1 MPQLLRLCSRA
12 WKLQLW
18 SSRAAATEACLP
30 YSLCSATKEA
40 TAGRSP
46 WTTTREQQPHLS
58 TTREKPAQQWGSS
71 SAKNDFFLIVWKH
84 KGPRKA
90 KVILREQHS
99 WRYHAPWFQI
109 IPQTYSKNSMVSTQK
124 QIHRSMEEKRQT
136 RINPHLHSQLI
147 YEKRG
152 KNTNW
157 QEKTVSSIHGVKKT
171 GQP

>member
-1 MPQLLRLCSRA
+1 MEFTCCSYGSLPALQSVLCDEKPPQWEAHGPQLEKSSPMSP
-12 WKLQLW
+12 QLG
-18 SSRAAATEACLP
+18 
-30 YSLCSATKEA
+30 K
-40 TAGRSP
+40 SP
-46 WTTTREQQPHLS
+46 H
-58 TTREKPAQQWGSS
+58 AQQWGSS
-71 SAKNDFFLIVWKH
+71 SAKNNFFLIVWKH
-84 KGPRKA
+84 KGPWKA

-124 QIHRSMEEKRQT
+124 QIHRSMEEKRQA

-152 KNTNW
+152 QNTNW
-157 QEKTVSSIHGVKKT
+157 REKTVSSIHGVKKT